1 MAVNPLVGPDGW
13 APSFQQLEHTI
24 TTTGGHAAD
33 WQASLGMILRVFTE
47 TVCPAALARQP
58 PLHSSMFP
66 IPSDIAG
73 VQTLPQLLA
82 YRAALTPQS
91 DAYRAFD
98 SATEQWVS
106 LSWSEAAQRV
116 QRWTHALAALQ
127 LPAAARI
134 AILLPNGLHAMCAD
148 QATLAA
154 GCVPVPLHAI
164 DNPGSIAYILA
175 DCEASMLIVGQA
187 EQWEKIRAVG
197 TPFPA
202 LRAVVIT
209 DGDTSTVGATPASAD
224 APAVGSLAQW
234 LAGADS
240 AAAPAATPPGA
251 DDLAAIVYTS
261 GTTGK
266 PKGVM
271 LTHRNVVSDVKA
283 VLERIAPTKDDV
295 FLSFLPLSHTFERT
309 GGYYLPIAAG
319 SCVAYAR
326 SVAQLAE
333 DLKTVRPTVLV
344 SVPRIYERIH
354 AKLLE
359 KLSASPWKMQ
369 LYEAAQNKGWA
380 RFCAAQKL
388 PAPSREEGVAAGW
401 MAALPWPLLQAL
413 VAKPLLAQFG
423 GRVRVAVSGG
433 APLSPTIAK
442 CFLGLG
448 LPLVQGY
455 GMTETAPV
463 VSVNSL
469 DDNDPACVGKALPG
483 VEVRIGENRELQV
496 RGPIVM
502 KGYWKRPEDTAR
514 ILAPDGWLG
523 TGDQAEIVNG
533 RIYIK
538 GRIKEIIVTSTGEK
552 VPPGDLELALLADPL
567 LEQAFVVGENRPFIA
582 CVAVLQR
589 EEWQRLAA
597 DLGLSAQ
604 DPASLNHPS
613 VHRAVLA
620 RIEKNTASFARYAVP
635 RAVHLTLE
643 PWTIE
648 NTFMTPTLKLKRN
661 NLMAYYAEAIE
672 GMYQRPGGR

>member
-1 MAVNPLVGPDGW
+1 MTSFAPDF
-13 APSFQQLEHTI
+13 A
-24 TTTGGHAAD
+24 
-33 WQASLGMILRVFTE
+33 RVE
-47 TVCPAALARQP
+47 
-58 PLHSSMFP
+58 
-66 IPSDIAG
+66 
-73 VQTLPQLLA
+73 TLPQLLA
-82 YRAALTPQS
+82 YRVAHTPDAQ
-91 DAYRAFD
+91 AYRAFD
-98 SATEQWVS
+98 PTTHDWVH
-106 LSWSEAAQRV
+106 LTWKQAAQRV
-116 QRWTHALAALQ
+116 AQWAQAMVATQ
-127 LPAAARI
+127 LPTAARV
-134 AILLPNGLHAMCAD
+134 AILLPNGLNAMCAD
-148 QATLAA
+148 QSTLAT

-187 EQWEKIRAVG
+187 EHWENIRAIG
-197 TPFPA
+197 TEFPA
-202 LRAVVIT
+202 LRAVVIVDE
-209 DGDTSTVGATPASAD
+209 DGADSACAASAD
-224 APAVGSLAQW
+224 GPAVGTLAQW
-234 LAGADS
+234 LAS
-240 AAAPAATPPGA
+240 APRAAELPAPTPPGPE
-251 DDLAAIVYTS
+251 DLAALVYTS

-283 VLERIAPTKDDV
+283 VLERIAPTVDDV

-326 SVAQLAE
+326 SVPLLAE

-344 SVPRIYERIH
+344 SVPRIYERVH

-359 KLSASPWKMQ
+359 KLSPTPWKMQ

-380 RFCAAQKL
+380 RFCVAQGL
-388 PAPSREEGVAAGW
+388 PAPQADDNKAAGW

-448 LPLVQGY
+448 LNLVQGY

-463 VSVNSL
+463 VSANSP
-469 DDNDPACVGKALPG
+469 DDNDPACVGRALPG
-483 VEVRIGENRELQV
+483 VEVRIGDNRELQV

-502 KGYWKRPEDTAR
+502 KGYWNRPEDTAK
-514 ILAPDGWLG
+514 ILSADGWLG
-523 TGDQAEIVNG
+523 TGDQAEIING
-533 RIYIK
+533 RIYIR

-552 VPPGDLELALLADPL
+552 VPPGDLELAVLADPA

-582 CVAVLQR
+582 CVAVIKHD
-589 EEWQRLAA
+589 EWQRLAA
-597 DLGLSAQ
+597 DLGLNPQEAT
-604 DPASLNHPS
+604 SLHHPS
-613 VHRAVLA
+613 VQRAVLA
-620 RIEKNTASFARYAVP
+620 RIEKNTASFPRYAVP

-661 NLMAYYAEAIE
+661 NLMLHFAQAIE
-672 GMYQRPGGR
+672 GMYQKPAPSAR